1 MTEPKTPRTST
12 GPGRSKAAEA
22 PAAPE
27 SQEELLRQLTVLAAA
42 VEKLARGGPP
52 PRPGEPPGP
61 CPPPDPDA
69 DERRRVQFA
78 YEFLG
83 EVLGRRGQPAFA
95 VPRVTVTRDRGRLT
109 FTELRG
115 GTVARL
121 RARDGTTDVLEELRE
136 GVAAQTSIPDEQPI
150 DSIVV
155 LDGRDGPAVAIGPCL
170 APLPPIII
178 E

>member
-1 MTEPKTPRTST
+1 MTEP
-12 GPGRSKAAEA
+12 
-22 PAAPE
+22 AAPDP
-27 SQEELLRQLTVLAAA
+27 QEQLLRQLTVLASA
-42 VEKLARGGPP
+42 VETLARTGAATRPAEPCGPGAP
-52 PRPGEPPGP
+52 AGLDGVE
-61 CPPPDPDA
+61 C
-69 DERRRVQFA
+69 RRVQFA

-83 EVLGRRGQPAFA
+83 EMLGRRGQPVFS
-95 VPRVTVTRDRGRLT
+95 VPRATATRDRGSLT

-136 GVAAQTSIPDEQPI
+136 GVAVQTGIPDEQPI

-155 LDGRDGPAVAIGPCL
+155 LDGRDGVAVAIGPCL